1 MDVTANLVGDLL
13 QDSRRLQVGLG
24 RLRSTSKRGSLFE
37 FLLRLELALA
47 EDTPWS

>member
-1 MDVTANLVGDLL
+1 MDVAANLVGDLL

-24 RLRSTSKRGSLFE
+24 RLRSTSERGSLFK